1 MISQDQRLARR
12 PRTPDPCVVR
22 RLAILTHR
30 VMAPNQLTR
39 RGALLSVLLSAGCV
53 DESRETITPESL
65 VGCYALARRDSPS
78 VSVRNWM
85 PDTLMLNTTAP
96 RYPKFGSDSFPYV
109 LRSRSHRPDAGR
121 DTLQVDSGAAVPYPP
136 DWERTFV
143 VKVWRLAPDN
153 EVFAVLYQNMGASW
167 DYRFRIRGDSMVGTA
182 KYYDDGPITF
192 DIPLVARRVKCPV
205 RIAKPS
211 AAAGEAHPAA

>member
-1 MISQDQRLARR
+1 MRGLACFRRDESLARR

-22 RLAILTHR
+22 RLA
-30 VMAPNQLTR
+30 VLTR
-39 RGALLSVLLSAGCV
+39 KVMPPKIQLIRSGALLSVLLSARCV
-53 DESRETITPESL
+53 DVAREAITPERL

-85 PDTLMLNTTAP
+85 PDTLMLDTAAP

-109 LRSRSHRPDAGR
+109 LRPRSRRPDAGT
-121 DTLQVDSGAAVPYPP
+121 DTLQVDSVTPVPYPP

-153 EVFAVLYQNMGASW
+153 HEVFAVLYQNMGASW
-167 DYRFRIRGDSMVGTA
+167 DSYTWCTSSPAGA
-182 KYYDDGPITF
+182 
-192 DIPLVARRVKCPV
+192 ARLLRWWFF
-205 RIAKPS
+205 
-211 AAAGEAHPAA
+211 AGWV